1 MDERPM
7 KDNMKLATTLY
18 VEQKQNWPE
27 QGCHILG
34 QFTEDTIVVYQA
46 FPKAIA
52 AFAVTQGY
60 LGGNFRLERMSWI
73 KPNFLWMMYRSGWAT
88 KVDQEH
94 VLAIHLQRT
103 GFEELLRQAVHSHY
117 VPTLYETELQWRQA
131 VAESAVRLQW
141 DPDHD
146 PFGRSL
152 PRRAIQLG
160 LRGQILLQY
169 AQQWIL
175 SIEDITDFVHAQQ
188 QFVQSG
194 HLDRLLTPVERIYPI
209 SDVALQK
216 RLGIFSG

>member
-1 MDERPM
+1 M
-7 KDNMKLATTLY
+7 
-18 VEQKQNWPE
+18 
-27 QGCHILG
+27 
-34 QFTEDTIVVYQA
+34 YQA

-52 AFAVTQGY
+52 DFAVAHGY
-60 LGGNFRLERMSWI
+60 LGGNFRLDRMSWI

-88 KVDQEH
+88 KLDQEH

-117 VPTLYETELQWRQA
+117 VPALYETELQWRQA

-152 PRRAIQLG
+152 PRRAVQLG

-175 SIEDITDFVHAQQ
+175 SIEDITAFVHTQHQ
-188 QFVQSG
+188 LVQSAQ
-194 HLDRLLTPVERIYPI
+194 LDRLLTPVERLYPI
-209 SDVALQK
+209 TDLSLLK
-216 RLGIFSG
+216 RLGISSV